1 MKQFC
6 IIPMI
11 DRLRA
16 ANSRNYSNRYISRK
30 SGLSLPTVNNLVLG
44 TKMLRANT
52 LDALE
57 RFCIGEGVEFSVL
70 DVVTDVNRS

>member
-11 DRLRA
+11 DKLRA

-44 TKMLRANT
+44 TRMLRADTLDT
-52 LDALE
+52 LDA
-57 RFCIGEGVEFSVL
+57 FCAAEGIEFSVL
-70 DVVTDVNRS
+70 DVVVTV

>member
-11 DRLRA
+11 DKLRA

-44 TKMLRANT
+44 TKMLRADT
-52 LDALE
+52 LDALDA
-57 RFCIGEGVEFSVL
+57 FCAAEGIEFSVL
-70 DVVTDVNRS
+70 DVVVTV